1 MYDFLE
7 QANALLRRAGEH
19 GGIDPAVVELLSG
32 PLKVLSFR
40 IPLKMDDG
48 RRRIFE
54 AYRVRH
60 NDALG
65 PCRDGT
71 RIAPHVTAGEVKALG
86 LLMTVKH
93 AAGHIPAGGGKG
105 GIVADPRQLSERE
118 YERLCRAYIRFL
130 RPAGPALDVPG
141 ADIGTNARTMAW
153 MLDEYEQITG
163 GHYPAAINDKPAI
176 LGGSLGGAEA
186 TGRGVFDATAK
197 AVDDMGRD
205 LDDTTAA
212 VQGLGQVGAVVAAM
226 LHEAGCRVVTVSD
239 SRGAIHR
246 GDGLDIPAVR
256 EHATANGTVT
266 GFPGAEPLS
275 NAALLT
281 GACDILIP
289 AAVQGVITADNAAA
303 IQAGLLV
310 EAANGPTTLEGE
322 EILLERGVRI
332 VPDIIANSGSVHVC
346 QMERTQGLYDD
357 YWDADT
363 INGLRR
369 KRLLDAYQ
377 AALHTAHG
385 HDLRSV
391 RLGAWINALKRVEEA
406 IHLRGWC

>member
-1 MYDFLE
+1 M
-7 QANALLRRAGEH
+7 
-19 GGIDPAVVELLSG
+19 
-32 PLKVLSFR
+32 
-40 IPLKMDDG
+40 
-48 RRRIFE
+48 
-54 AYRVRH
+54 
-60 NDALG
+60 
-65 PCRDGT
+65 
-71 RIAPHVTAGEVKALG
+71 
-86 LLMTVKH
+86 
-93 AAGHIPAGGGKG
+93 
-105 GIVADPRQLSERE
+105 
-118 YERLCRAYIRFL
+118 RFL

-212 VQGLGQVGAVVAAM
+212 VQGFGQVGAVVAAM

-239 SRGAIHR
+239 SRGAMHR
-246 GDGLDIPAVR
+246 PEGLDIPAVR
-256 EHATANGTVT
+256 EHAAANGTVT

-322 EILLERGVRI
+322 EILLERGVHRARHHRQQRQRPRL
-332 VPDIIANSGSVHVC
+332 PDGAHPGPV
-346 QMERTQGLYDD
+346 RRLL
-357 YWDADT
+357 DADT

-406 IHLRGWC
+406 VHLRGWC